1 LSVPT
6 TANRRQPPRNLAVH
20 PADRVRVPARRPLR
34 RRLPLLLAATLA
46 VGLVA
51 AASPVP
57 AAATV
62 ASGTAPDTT
71 ARILVSMN
79 AGRTAAGLVAYRA
92 WGALAALAAERAATM
107 AAVGTLSHD
116 VAGADLGGT
125 LTVRGIAWM
134 GYGEIIARS
143 SHPFGTDAANH
154 VYSMWNASPPHH
166 AIMFSGTYNYVGVG
180 AAQAADGTTWVAAIM
195 TESLDHTAP
204 VASNQSL
211 TRSGRDV
218 ILKWAG
224 SDPRLQTHTAGLRSF
239 DVQMRRDNGSWRT
252 VRDNTTSTR
261 AAFPDRARGHWY
273 GFRVQAADR
282 RGTLSPWTNEIRIWV
297 P

>member
-1 LSVPT
+1 VPT
-6 TANRRQPPRNLAVH
+6 RL
-20 PADRVRVPARRPLR
+20 PLR
-34 RRLPLLLAATLA
+34 RRLSLLMTAALA

-62 ASGTAPDTT
+62 ASGTATDTT
-71 ARILVSMN
+71 ARILASMN
-79 AGRTAAGLVAYRA
+79 AGRTAHGLVVYRA
-92 WGALAALAAERAATM
+92 WGTLAALAAERAATM

-116 VAGADLGGT
+116 AAGADLGGT
-125 LTVRGIAWM
+125 LTARGVAWM
-134 GYGEIIARS
+134 GYGEIIAKS
-143 SHPFGTDAANH
+143 SYPFGADAANH

-166 AIMFSGTYNYVGVG
+166 AIMFSGTYNYVGIG

-195 TESLDHTAP
+195 TESRDHTAP
-204 VASNQSL
+204 VAKNRSL
-211 TRSGRDV
+211 YRSGRDV
-218 ILKWAG
+218 IFKWSG

-261 AAFPDRARGHWY
+261 AVFPDRARGHWY
-273 GFRVQAADR
+273 KFRVQAADR
-282 RGTLSPWTNEIRIWV
+282 RGTLSRWTSEVRIWV

>member
-1 LSVPT
+1 M
-6 TANRRQPPRNLAVH
+6 H

-34 RRLPLLLAATLA
+34 RRLSLLLTAALS
-46 VGLVA
+46 VGLLA
-51 AASPVP
+51 TASPVP

-62 ASGTAPDTT
+62 ATGTAADTT
-71 ARILVSMN
+71 ARILASMN
-79 AGRTAAGLVAYRA
+79 AGRTADGLVVYRA
-92 WGALAALAAERAATM
+92 WGALTALAAERAATM

-125 LTVRGIAWM
+125 LTARGITWM
-134 GYGEIIARS
+134 GFGEIIAKS
-143 SHPFGTDAANH
+143 SYPFGVDAADH

-180 AAQAADGTTWVAAIM
+180 AAQSADGTTWVAAIM
-195 TESLDHTAP
+195 SESRDHTAP
-204 VASNQSL
+204 VASNRSL

-224 SDPRLQTHTAGLRSF
+224 SDRRLQTHTAGLRSF

-252 VRDNTTSTR
+252 VRDNTTSTH
-261 AAFPDRARGHWY
+261 AVFPDRARGHWY
-273 GFRVQAADR
+273 AFRVQAADR
-282 RGTLSPWTNEIRIWV
+282 RGTLSPWTSVIRIWV

>member
-1 LSVPT
+1 M
-6 TANRRQPPRNLAVH
+6 H

-34 RRLPLLLAATLA
+34 RRLSLLLTATLA
-46 VGLVA
+46 VGLLA
-51 AASPVP
+51 TASPVP

-62 ASGTAPDTT
+62 ATGTAATGAAADTT
-71 ARILVSMN
+71 ARILASMN
-79 AGRTAAGLVAYRA
+79 AGRTAAGLVVYRA

-134 GYGEIIARS
+134 GFGEIIAKS
-143 SHPFGTDAANH
+143 SYPFGTDAANH

-166 AIMFSGTYNYVGVG
+166 AIMFSGTYNYVGIG
-180 AAQAADGTTWVAAIM
+180 AAQSADGTTWVAAIM
-195 TESLDHTAP
+195 TESRDHTAP
-204 VASNQSL
+204 VASDRSL

-261 AAFPDRARGHWY
+261 AAFLDRARGHWY

-282 RGTLSPWTNEIRIWV
+282 RGTLSPWTKEIRIWV